1 MKKKLLII
9 ATVAAMTMLLL
20 SLTACGLDGEK
31 KTVSSGDLS
40 LDACYAVAVDN
51 GFEGSMDDFLKC
63 LKGESAYDLAV
74 ENGYTGSES
83 EWLTYLKGKDG
94 MDGKNAAVTAGDL
107 YDEAVERGYAGT
119 YFDFLREY
127 LNVTNTNKVASNA
140 VFASVSVYCGFD
152 IPYTNFSTQG
162 YQSGTQVGYSAGSG
176 IIYSLNKDEGSAY
189 IVTNYHLVYN
199 AESTQDKGISD
210 NILVYLY
217 GSEVIG
223 NELYT
228 EEYVTQNRITGAP
241 DYRGMGINATYVGGS
256 QNYDIAVLYVEN
268 SDILKNSNATAVEFA
283 DSNAIAAG
291 QVAYAIGN
299 AESKGISVTKGVVS
313 VDSENLRLTVA
324 DNGEYTSFRVI
335 RVDAAINLG
344 NSGGGVFDD
353 EGKMIGIVNAK
364 TNVYVAENIG
374 YALPSNVVKYIVQNI
389 LDYKDTATKNA
400 DVRKC
405 MLGIAI
411 SSRESSAVLDDA
423 TGKVRLVEKV
433 MVNEITENGLAKGK
447 LEAGD
452 ILVSAKIHHVGDA
465 EGVYEEYAITRS
477 FIIVDLMLTMRVGD
491 TLEMT
496 YDRPTEDGVVRG
508 TVEFVMTE
516 ECINEVS

>member
-9 ATVAAMTMLLL
+9 ATVAAMTLLLL

-51 GFEGSMDDFLKC
+51 GFEGSMEDFLKC
-63 LKGESAYDLAV
+63 IKGESAYDIAV

-94 MDGKNAAVTAGDL
+94 MDGKDASVTAGDL
-107 YDEAVERGYAGT
+107 YNEAVARGYDGD
-119 YFDFLREY
+119 YFAFLHEY
-127 LNVTNTNKVASNA
+127 LNMEKEQGVASDA
-140 VFASVSVYCGFD
+140 MFATVSVYCGFD
-152 IPYTNFSTQG
+152 IPYSNFTTQG
-162 YQSGTQVGYSAGSG
+162 YQTGTQIGYSAGSG
-176 IIYSLNKDEGSAY
+176 VIYSLNKDEGSAY

-199 AESTQDKGISD
+199 EESAQDKGISD
-210 NILVYLY
+210 HILIYLY

-228 EEYVTQNRITGAP
+228 EEYVAQNKIAGAP
-241 DYRGMGINATYVGGS
+241 DYRGMGINATFVGGS
-256 QNYDIAVLYVEN
+256 QHYDVAVLYVEN
-268 SDILKNSNATAVEFA
+268 SELLKKSNAVSVEFA
-283 DSNAIAAG
+283 DSNAVVAG

-313 VDSENLRLTVA
+313 VDSENLRLSVT

-353 EGKMIGIVNAK
+353 EGKLIGIVNAK

-405 MLGIAI
+405 MLGITI
-411 SSRESSAVLDDA
+411 SSRESSAILDEA
-423 TGKVRLVEKV
+423 TGKVKLVEKV
-433 MVNEITENGLAKGK
+433 MINEISAGGLADGK
-447 LEAGD
+447 LQAGD
-452 ILVSAKIHHVGDA
+452 ILVSAKIHHSGDA
-465 EGVYEEYAITRS
+465 EDVYEEYKITRS

-491 TLEMT
+491 MLEMT
-496 YDRPTEDGVVRG
+496 YDRPTDDGVVRG

>member
-1 MKKKLLII
+1 MKKRLLII
-9 ATVAAMTMLLL
+9 ATAATMALLL
-20 SLTACGLDGEK
+20 LALAGCGIDGEK
-31 KTVSSGDLS
+31 KTASSGDIS
-40 LDACYAVAVDN
+40 LDACYALAVEN

-63 LKGESAYDLAV
+63 IKGESAYDLAV

-94 MDGKNAAVTAGDL
+94 MDGKNASVTASDL
-107 YDEAVERGYAGT
+107 YNEAVERGFAGD

-127 LNVTNTNKVASNA
+127 LNVINQSGVSSDAMFCT
-140 VFASVSVYCGFD
+140 VSVYSRFD
-152 IPYTNFSTQG
+152 VPYATMTTSG
-162 YQSGTQVGYSAGSG
+162 YKDGTQIGYSAGSG
-176 IIYSLNKDEGSAY
+176 VIYSLNKDEGSAY

-199 AESTQDKGISD
+199 ADSAQDKGISD
-210 NILVYLY
+210 HILIYLY

-228 EEYVTQNRITGAP
+228 DEYVAQNKITGAP
-241 DYRGMGINATYVGGS
+241 DYRGMGIEATFVGGS
-256 QNYDIAVLYVEN
+256 QHYDVAVLYVEN
-268 SDILKNSNATAVEFA
+268 SDILKKSNAVAVEFS

-313 VDSENLRLTVA
+313 VDSENLRLSIT

-353 EGKMIGIVNAK
+353 EGKLIGIVNAK

-374 YALPSNVVKYIVQNI
+374 YALPSNVVKYIVENI

-405 MLGIAI
+405 MLGITI
-411 SSRESSAVLDDA
+411 SSRESSAVLDEA
-423 TGKVRLVEKV
+423 TGKVMLEEKV
-433 MVNEITENGLAKGK
+433 MINEISAGGLADGK
-447 LEAGD
+447 LQAGD
-452 ILVSAKIHHVGDA
+452 ILVSVKIHHTGDA
-465 EGVYEEYAITRS
+465 EGVYEEHKITRS